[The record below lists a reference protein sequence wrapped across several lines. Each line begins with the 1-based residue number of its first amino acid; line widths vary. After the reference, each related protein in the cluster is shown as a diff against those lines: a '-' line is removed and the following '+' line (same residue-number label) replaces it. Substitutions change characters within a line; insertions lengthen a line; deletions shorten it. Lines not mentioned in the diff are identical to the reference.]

1 MAVLCA
7 GGLAVAIPPEA
18 PAQNATGA
26 PMGISVQAS
35 EQLFDTLCALD
46 AAGFKADESTLG
58 DMPARLA
65 LRVDLLRLQGPATNA
80 IRSYYSGHPL
90 ADQDELLSRYITYG
104 LVIGPPPDFSFQLD
118 EDQLP
123 PEVLSMQDFQPLLAA
138 FYDEAHLGARWKTV
152 EPEYQPLENNYRS
165 IVRGVVVK
173 TNSYLRETI
182 GAQNGRSFTVYV
194 EPLSGNATNF
204 RNFGD
209 EYAVVVGARPSDS
222 ATLIQHAYLHF
233 MLDPLVLKDRNDLQ
247 SKSELLNIAARAPQ
261 LPEEFKTDFVSYVD
275 ECVVKA
281 VELRLREL
289 PVAEQENVLRQDD
302 QTGFIMVRPIVD
314 GLEKFEKD
322 NPSMTYYLP
331 DLIAGVDVA
340 SEERR
345 LREVRFTMAETA
357 TAPATEKPAE
367 TTASDKEA
375 LLAMGDREIALR
387 DGKSATDT
395 FKKVLATSPN
405 DSHALYGLAVASVLS
420 GHAEESKA
428 LFEQVVA
435 NAAAAGSNSQSAGA
449 ADPSSLAWSHIYLG
463 RIDDLEGSR
472 PLAVREYKAAL
483 AVDGAPE
490 SARAAAQQGVDQAYA
505 PPGRGSASS
514 GSSQQQ

>member
-1 MAVLCA
+1 MLALVCTGL
-7 GGLAVAIPPEA
+7 LAVAMPTEA
-18 PAQNATGA
+18 PAQDVASA
-26 PMGISVQAS
+26 PAGISIQAS

-65 LRVDLLRLQGPATNA
+65 LRIDLLRLQGPAINA
-80 IRSYYSGHPL
+80 IRAYYSGHPL
-90 ADQDELLSRYITYG
+90 ADQDELLSHYITYG
-104 LVIGPPPDFSFQLD
+104 LAIGPPPDFSFQLN

-123 PEVLSMQDFQPLLAA
+123 PEALSMQDFQPLLSA

-152 EPEYQPLENNYRS
+152 EPEYQTLKNNYNP
-165 IVRGVVVK
+165 IVRGIVVK
-173 TNSYLRETI
+173 TNSYLREI
-182 GAQNGRSFTVYV
+182 DAARNGRSFTVYV
-194 EPLSGNATNF
+194 EPLAGNATNF

-209 EYAVVVGARPSDS
+209 QYAVVVGARPSDS

-233 MLDPLVLKDRNDLQ
+233 VLDPLVLKARNNLQ
-247 SKSELLNIAARAPQ
+247 SKSELLNIAARAPL
-261 LPEEFKTDFVSYVD
+261 LPEEYKTDFVSYVD

-289 PVAEQENVLRQDD
+289 PLAEQENALRQDD
-302 QTGFIMVRPIVD
+302 QAGFIMVRPLVD

-322 NPSMTYYLP
+322 NPSMTYYFT
-331 DLIAGVDVA
+331 DLIGGIDVA

-345 LREVRFTMAETA
+345 LREVMFAK
-357 TAPATEKPAE
+357 APAPTPTPEKPAE
-367 TTASDKEA
+367 TAASDKDD
-375 LLAMGDREIALR
+375 LLALGDRQIALR
-387 DGKSATDT
+387 DGNAASDT
-395 FKKVLATSPN
+395 FKKVLVTNPN
-405 DSHALYGLAVASVLS
+405 DSHALYGLAVASVLT
-420 GHAEESKA
+420 GHADESKA

-435 NAAAAGSNSQSAGA
+435 NSAAAGSNTQGAGA
-449 ADPSSLAWSHIYLG
+449 ADPSALAWSHIYLG

-490 SARAAAQQGVDQAYA
+490 SARVAAQQGVDQAYA
-505 PPGRGSASS
+505 PSGRGGA
-514 GSSQQQ
+514 GGSQQQ